1 MYLRWSR
8 RNSAQSIHA
17 RLLALTV
24 SVVAIAG
31 ATGANAQT
39 ADDLAAAELPPLE
52 VEGSQKKKVVK
63 KRPNAEPQVP
73 VAQASGSGAG
83 TTDATVSHTANNT
96 PTDAAKV
103 GSSVVVLTE
112 KDLNAQSKT
121 YLKDYLQQVTGV
133 NFSQNG
139 PPGTTTR
146 ISVRGVSIKYVK
158 VLVDG
163 IDVSDPS
170 GTTTETHFQHL
181 MVGDVSRIEVL
192 KGSQSTLY
200 GGDAIG
206 GVISIETKAATKPGF
221 FQSGSA
227 EYGTYNTY
235 NGNYT
240 AGYAAADGSNIAL
253 SVQGVNTDGFSA
265 YARGTEDDGYR
276 NLTLSGRGKYRVS
289 DAVSLFFA
297 GRTTDARYYYDDF
310 GADAYNYGDFAQHA
324 GRAGMEVSMLG
335 GAFINTFA
343 IQGMTVTRD
352 LFQENSNPKGS
363 FYDGDRIKGE
373 YKGVLSINERLAFLA
388 GADWERTSVSNS
400 NISYSPSADIAG
412 VYAQLMMEPIDGL
425 MLTGGGRVD
434 EHSEFGRFNTYRLT
448 AAYQLPGTETKIRG
462 SLATGFRA
470 PALDEMYGM
479 YLPWYQYYGNTAL
492 TPEESKSWDVG
503 IDQGFHQGRYL
514 LSATYFEID
523 TENAIIFDW
532 TGCTPT
538 VPCMINVPGVT
549 NRRGVELSAT
559 AQFTDYLA
567 MSAGYTY
574 TDTEIPSGA
583 RLAFVPKHSLVLGL
597 DVKPIDK
604 VELNVVGQYV
614 VDTFQS
620 ATTHLDDYFLLSAKA
635 SYEFTPGWKAYVRGE
650 NLLDEKYQTIATYG
664 TAGLTV
670 FGGIQMAMPAN

>member
-8 RNSAQSIHA
+8 RHSAQSIHA

-24 SVVAIAG
+24 SVVAVAG
-31 ATGANAQT
+31 ATGANAQS
-39 ADDLAAAELPPLE
+39 ADDFAASELPPLE
-52 VEGSQKKKVVK
+52 VETSQKKKVVK

-73 VAQASGSGAG
+73 VAQASGSSAG

-112 KDLNAQSKT
+112 KDLNAQSKI

-139 PPGTTTR
+139 PPGTMTR
-146 ISVRGVSIKYVK
+146 ISVRGVSMKYVK
-158 VLVDG
+158 MLVDG

-170 GTTTETHFQHL
+170 GTTTVTHFEHL

-206 GVISIETKAATKPGF
+206 GVISIQTKAATKPGF

-240 AGYAAADGSNIAL
+240 AGYATTDGSNIAL

-276 NLTLSGRGKYRVS
+276 NLTLSGRGTYRVS

-297 GRTTDARYYYDDF
+297 GRTTDARYHYDGGFPLQD
-310 GADAYNYGDFAQHA
+310 ADNYGDFAQHA
-324 GRAGMEVSMLG
+324 GRAGMEVSLLG
-335 GAFINTFA
+335 GAFVNTFA

-352 LFQENSNPKGS
+352 LYEGGTDS

-388 GADWERTSVSNS
+388 GADWERTSISNS
-400 NISYSPSADIAG
+400 NITYSPSADIAG

-425 MLTGGGRVD
+425 LLTGGGRVD

-448 AAYQLPGTETKIRG
+448 GAYQLPGTETKFRG

-470 PALDEMYGM
+470 PALDEMFGLYPGI
-479 YLPWYQYYGNTAL
+479 PYYGNTAL

-503 IDQGFHQGRYL
+503 IDQGFQRGRYL

-523 TENAIIFDW
+523 TENAIIYDW
-532 TGCTPT
+532 TGCTAA
-538 VPCMINVPGVT
+538 VPCMVNVPGIT
-549 NRRGVELSAT
+549 NRRGVELSAA
-559 AQFTDYLA
+559 AQVTDYLA
-567 MSAGYTY
+567 VSAGYTY

-583 RLAFVPKHSLVLGL
+583 RLPFVPKHSLVLGL

-614 VDTFQS
+614 ANTFQS
-620 ATTHLDDYFLLSAKA
+620 ATVNLDDYFLLSAKA

-650 NLLDEKYQTIATYG
+650 NLLDEKYQTIANYG